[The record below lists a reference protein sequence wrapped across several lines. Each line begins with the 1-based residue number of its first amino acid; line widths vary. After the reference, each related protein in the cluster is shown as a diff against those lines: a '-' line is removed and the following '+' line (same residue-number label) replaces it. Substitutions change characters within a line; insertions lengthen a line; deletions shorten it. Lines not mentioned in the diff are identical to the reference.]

1 MFARVITAQAGAE
14 GFDNIIGLA
23 ERQLPS
29 ARQRPGFQGFY
40 LLADD
45 ETGKLINISFWET
58 REHIEEVARGTA
70 GGIHDQGVE
79 ATGLASLRL
88 ETYEVKMHAWGIA
101 PYRPRASRT
110 RPTAVAMTRPP
121 LTCLR
126 PQGPYDSPGNPCG
139 KRCARRHD
147 DGCPI

>member
-23 ERQLPS
+23 EQQLPS

-40 LLADD
+40 LLADE
-45 ETGKLINISFWET
+45 ETGKW
-58 REHIEEVARGTA
+58 
-70 GGIHDQGVE
+70 
-79 ATGLASLRL
+79 
-88 ETYEVKMHAWGIA
+88 
-101 PYRPRASRT
+101 T

-126 PQGPYDSPGNPCG
+126 PQGPYDSPGDPPVEG
-139 KRCARRHD
+139 AVRDITIMGVRSEKGAGSPARAIQETPYSST
-147 DGCPI
+147 GV